1 MCAGTRTIVIRILVY
16 TVVQLSLVHLLIAA
30 DGQWRNYTAMLQ
42 VRDAV
47 HAGDTMYVAASGG
60 IFRSVHRG
68 ETIETI
74 TTSEG
79 LSAVDL
85 TSVTI
90 DANGNVYVGA
100 LGGMIDRYDPV
111 TDTWNA
117 ILDITRTDFPTKD
130 ITVLRT
136 RSDTLYVGTSF
147 GVSIY
152 STSRREFNDS
162 YIKFG
167 GFPTQTAV
175 TAIAYNDTYLWVGTE
190 LGVARGRLNDPL
202 LAAPDRWETFS
213 AQLPSAVVND
223 IAFFGDRPYVATDR
237 GLAWF
242 DGNQWHAVPSFTG
255 QNVVSL
261 AAGEVLYVATP
272 FRVFSMDGNGAV
284 TSYGDPL
291 PGQISKLVFDGEY
304 VSALVSSYGIARLN
318 GAWQY
323 IIPEGPLT
331 NLLVDVAVAD
341 DGTVWI
347 GTGAFSSTA
356 RGVSRLIPGVS
367 AAWENYPASIYPELR
382 TNAYHKV
389 FVARDGSVWGSA
401 WGGGISRFEPDGTIT
416 NYSRADGL
424 TGDQADPNYVVTG
437 RAGEDSFGNIWF
449 TMRDAANRQP
459 LARWSPEGTFTFFT
473 NRRNPN
479 AIRLMDLLVDRYD
492 TKWMISVDPSQRG
505 LFYYNEHEEI
515 GTSVDGWGTVTTQHG
530 IPSGTINVIV
540 EDNRGEIWI
549 GTDVGLAIITNPR
562 DPQLSVRDLFV
573 LQDQFIN
580 SIAVDPLNRKWIGT
594 KDGVFLLS
602 SDGTQLLVQYNVENT
617 GNRLLSDDVLSVA
630 FDGNRGI
637 VYFGTERGLSSL
649 TTEAVAPRTTF
660 DDLFVAPNPYLIPA
674 DYQLKIDGLVRNSS
688 VKILSMDGR
697 LVRDFNSPGGRIA
710 YWDGRDATGRHVA
723 SGVYIIVGISEDGS
737 EVGKGKVTV
746 VRK

>member
-42 VRDAV
+42 VRDGV
-47 HAGDTMYVAASGG
+47 HAGDTMYIAASGG
-60 IFRSVHRG
+60 IFRSVNRG
-68 ETIETI
+68 ETIRTI

-90 DANGNVYVGA
+90 DANGNVYAGA
-100 LGGMIDRYDPV
+100 LGGMIDRYDPA

-117 ILDITRTDFPTKD
+117 IRDITRTDFPTKD

-167 GFPTQTAV
+167 GFPTQTGV
-175 TAIAYNDTYLWVGTE
+175 TAITNNDTYLWVGTE

-213 AQLPSAVVND
+213 AQLPSPIVND
-223 IAFFGDRPYVATDR
+223 IEFFGNRPYVATER

-242 DGNQWHAVPSFTG
+242 DGNQWHSVPSFTG

-261 AAGEVLYVATP
+261 TAGEVLYIATP
-272 FRVFSMDGNGAV
+272 FRVFTLDGNGAV

-291 PGQISKLVFDGEY
+291 PGQISKLIFDGEY
-304 VSALVSSYGIARLN
+304 VNALVSNYGIAYLN
-318 GAWQY
+318 GSWQY
-323 IIPEGPLT
+323 IMPEGPLT

-341 DGTVWI
+341 DGAVWV
-347 GTGAFSSTA
+347 GTGAFSATA
-356 RGVSRLIPGVS
+356 RGVSRLIPDES
-367 AAWENYPASIYPELR
+367 ASWDNYPASIYPELR

-389 FVARDGSVWGSA
+389 FVASDGSVWGSA
-401 WGGGISRFEPDGTIT
+401 WGGGISRFETDGTIT
-416 NYSRADGL
+416 NYSREDGL

-459 LARWSPEGTFTFFT
+459 LARWSPEGEFAFLA

-505 LFYYNEHEEI
+505 LFYYNELEEI
-515 GTSVDGWGTVTTQHG
+515 GTSVDGWGAVTTQHG
-530 IPSGTINVIV
+530 IPSQTINVIV

-549 GTDVGLAIITNPR
+549 GTDSGLAIITNPR
-562 DPQLSVRDLFV
+562 DPQISVRDLFV

-602 SDGTQLLVQYNVENT
+602 PDGTQLLIQYSVENT
-617 GNRLLSDDVLSVA
+617 GNRLLSDDVLSIT
-630 FDGNRGI
+630 FDGDRGI
-637 VYFGTERGLSSL
+637 AYFGTERGISSL
-649 TTEAVAPRTTF
+649 TTEAVAPRTSF

-688 VKILSMDGR
+688 VKILSIDGR
-697 LVRDFNSPGGRIA
+697 LVRDFSSPGGRVA
-710 YWDGRDATGRHVA
+710 YWDGRDATGRPVA